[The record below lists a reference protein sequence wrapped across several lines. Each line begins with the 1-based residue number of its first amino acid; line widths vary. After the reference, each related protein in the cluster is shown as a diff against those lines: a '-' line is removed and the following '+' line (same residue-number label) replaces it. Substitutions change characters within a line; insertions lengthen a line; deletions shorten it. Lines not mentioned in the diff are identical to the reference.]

1 MAGMICTGGG
11 SHIVLKMI
19 VTGMSEV
26 QPILGPNPSPSLLCG
41 SLQHTSSPSPYR
53 NRNRNPNSIPIPNPN
68 RNLSTNPEPEPNPN
82 PNTNPSPIPGPELSR
97 IERILRGG
105 AAHASDSSADEDD

>member
-1 MAGMICTGGG
+1 MRLWGQRPGGDHEWHALEGVPADAVVRPAG
-11 SHIVLKMI
+11 
-19 VTGMSEV
+19 
-26 QPILGPNPSPSLLCG
+26 P
-41 SLQHTSSPSPYR
+41 
-53 NRNRNPNSIPIPNPN
+53 NRNRSPHPNPNPIPNTN